1 MALQIIKFIMKVVF
15 DWVTEPK
22 EFVDAFHWPKFIFYT
37 LGEVVTLPVIF
48 SGIYFYI
55 NFMKLKR

>member
-1 MALQIIKFIMKVVF
+1 MKVVF